1 MKTSKP
7 ERRKVKNGIF
17 EGEQV
22 KLTCQTC
29 KKEFWTKAFHEDRR
43 KYCSMECR
51 RNGPSTKKAERMS
64 ALIEKETLTP
74 AQSAKIRAEIAG
86 FMREQITDAHQVVM
100 GIKSWNPT
108 QARVFS
114 TLLNKVVPDLNASY
128 VQHEHTTKPLSD
140 LSREELEAIA
150 AGMSAIE
157 VEYTEIEANEDK
169 EPGR

>member
-1 MKTSKP
+1 
-7 ERRKVKNGIF
+7 
-17 EGEQV
+17 
-22 KLTCQTC
+22 
-29 KKEFWTKAFHEDRR
+29 
-43 KYCSMECR
+43 
-51 RNGPSTKKAERMS
+51 MS

-128 VQHEHTTKPLSD
+128 VQHEHTTKPLTD

-150 AGMSAIE
+150 AGMSVIE
-157 VEYTEIEANEDK
+157 VEYTEIDANEDK